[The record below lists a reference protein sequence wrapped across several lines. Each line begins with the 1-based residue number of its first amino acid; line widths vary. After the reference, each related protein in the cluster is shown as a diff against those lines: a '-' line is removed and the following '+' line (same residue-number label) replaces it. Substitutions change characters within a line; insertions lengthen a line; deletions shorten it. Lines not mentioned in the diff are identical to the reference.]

1 MSWKL
6 EIYRAFFVAFGM
18 FEIISNLKFLSL
30 KNGMNLARKQH
41 QEIPKEV
48 TKKQLKTKVML
59 MFIFGLL
66 FFLIGMSSYILRNVN
81 ETYYLLAL
89 ILFAMYAVGE
99 ALYYKYWKT
108 FGFSTVSILFLL
120 GFLL

>member
-18 FEIISNLKFLSL
+18 FEIISNLTFLS
-30 KNGMNLARKQH
+30 KKDGMNLARKQH

-48 TKKQLKTKVML
+48 TKKQLKTKVMF

-81 ETYYLLAL
+81 QTYYLLAL
-89 ILFAMYAVGE
+89 ILFATYAVGE

-108 FGFSTVSILFLL
+108 FGFLTVSILFLL

>member
-6 EIYRAFFVAFGM
+6 EIYRAIFVAFGM
-18 FEIISNLKFLSL
+18 FEIISNLIFLSL

-59 MFIFGLL
+59 MFILGLL
-66 FFLIGMSSYILRNVN
+66 FFLIGIASFILRNVN
-81 ETYYLLAL
+81 ETYFLLAL
-89 ILFAMYAVGE
+89 ILFATYAVGE

-108 FGFSTVSILFLL
+108 LGFSAVSILFLL

>member
-18 FEIISNLKFLSL
+18 FEIISNLLFLSL
-30 KNGMNLARKQH
+30 KNGINMAAKQH
-41 QEIPKEV
+41 QEIPKEA

-66 FFLIGMSSYILRNVN
+66 FFLIGITSYMLHYVN
-81 ETYYLLAL
+81 KTYFLLVLVTFAL
-89 ILFAMYAVGE
+89 YAVVE

-108 FGFSTVSILFLL
+108 VGFSTVSILFLL
-120 GFLL
+120 VFLL

>member
-18 FEIISNLKFLSL
+18 FEIISNLTFLTA
-30 KNGMNLARKQH
+30 KDGINMARKQH

-48 TKKQLKTKVML
+48 TKKQLKTKIMFML
-59 MFIFGLL
+59 IFGLI
-66 FFLIGMSSYILRNVN
+66 FFLTGITSYILRQVN
-81 ETYYLLAL
+81 KTYFLVAL
-89 ILFAMYAVGE
+89 ILFATYAVGE

-108 FGFSTVSILFLL
+108 FGFATVSILLLLVFLL
-120 GFLL
+120 